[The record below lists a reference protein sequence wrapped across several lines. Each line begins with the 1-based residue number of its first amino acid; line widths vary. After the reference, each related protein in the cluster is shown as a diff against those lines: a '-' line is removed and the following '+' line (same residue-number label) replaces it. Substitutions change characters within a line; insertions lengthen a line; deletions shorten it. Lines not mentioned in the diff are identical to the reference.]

1 MWQIVC
7 RRARSLVGAN
17 LRIQVRD
24 LRFVEGLQHSIW
36 NPASS
41 FPCKSWRAGSAML
54 SLFGNLRRCREQ
66 AQMLVAWPTRAVPE
80 TQKFHV
86 RYSDFSG
93 PKIRMQGFQSADS
106 GVMRMPLGSGP
117 WSCGECDCKIW
128 LAALDHPKPCFHM
141 AALVYFQPFL

>member
-1 MWQIVC
+1 
-7 RRARSLVGAN
+7 
-17 LRIQVRD
+17 
-24 LRFVEGLQHSIW
+24 
-36 NPASS
+36 
-41 FPCKSWRAGSAML
+41 ML

-66 AQMLVAWPTRAVPE
+66 AQMLVTWPTRAVPE

>member
-1 MWQIVC
+1 MADCLQEGQVSCGSEFENPSPRFALC
-7 RRARSLVGAN
+7 RRFTAFYLEPCLILSMQKLACGFCDV
-17 LRIQVRD
+17 V
-24 LRFVEGLQHSIW
+24 FVWQPSQ
-36 NPASS
+36 
-41 FPCKSWRAGSAML
+41 MQ
-54 SLFGNLRRCREQ
+54 Q

-93 PKIRMQGFQSADS
+93 PKIRMQGFQNADS